1 MLFLRLGLRVYSMD
15 SFGANFEVEIRVTI
29 RTNIRGTAKVIVGA
43 CHFSSTGI
51 LKGSYSGC

>member
-1 MLFLRLGLRVYSMD
+1 MD